1 MHRQEY
7 VSAEILQRVACSRL
21 ILRLALG
28 LGLPPNPG
36 AKTMNVAHEAD

>member
-28 LGLPPNPG
+28 VNPKPG
-36 AKTMNVAHEAD
+36 AKTMNVAPQAD

>member
-21 ILRLALG
+21 IL
-28 LGLPPNPG
+28 GLPPKPG